1 VTGTLGRRAARLW
14 GQATPALLTTLLV
27 LPSVLPIESPGIGEI
42 APMLT
47 VMAVFYWSVYTP
59 ELLPPW
65 LAFAVG
71 LLQDLVS
78 GGPVGMMALILVLVA
93 TYVATQ
99 RRIFLSRSFV
109 VGWGGFALIALAVA
123 AGSWAVAS
131 LYFASLL
138 RPAPMLLQALITVML
153 YPGLV
158 WLLARAQI
166 TMMRQV

>member
-1 VTGTLGRRAARLW
+1 MTGALGRRVARLW
-14 GQATPALLTTLLV
+14 AQATPTFLTILLV
-27 LPSVLPIESPGIGEI
+27 LPSILPIESPGVGEI

-47 VMAVFYWSVYTP
+47 VMAVFYWSIYTP
-59 ELLPPW
+59 EYLPPW
-65 LAFAVG
+65 IAFAVG

-78 GGPVGMMALILVLVA
+78 GGPVGMTALILVLVA

-131 LYFASLL
+131 LYFGSVL
-138 RPAPMLLQALITVML
+138 RPAPMVLQALVTVML
-153 YPGLV
+153 YPALV

-166 TMMRQV
+166 AMMRQA